1 VILLIAAGLGGYGFT
16 INSRPLLLIDTVIW
30 ALWFVLLFAI
40 ATPLTEK
47 YISHSYKWLRRGA
60 LIIFITIIISGI
72 VEVLAFFFII
82 PGYVQKYPDTGLGRA
97 LTQMQYGVQYT
108 DSTALCQQA
117 VENLLQGEN
126 PYAHANIIQALIKY
140 DASFDRVTPLR
151 LGRFA
156 NVFPYPTE
164 AQLQQLWNDAVKD
177 PAKVP
182 VELVSQVCY
191 PAGSFL
197 LPLPFIAVG
206 INDIR
211 WVYAI
216 FAISGLAYATWRI
229 PRGKRLLFI
238 GAALISLALWNAIAD
253 GETGSIVF
261 PLIIVAWLSLG
272 ENDWLSAI
280 FMGLAVATK
289 QTAWFLLP
297 FYLILLWRKRGL
309 KRMGISTGII
319 AVVFGAMN
327 AYFFIQNPVLWV
339 TSVLSPMIQPM
350 FPIGGGIV
358 TLTTSGLLNIQSQ
371 FPFAVLEA
379 LAFFASIIWYIRNCA
394 KYPQTGPIL
403 AIVPFFFA
411 WRSLWSYF
419 FYMDLIVLA
428 GILLGTKEKS
438 DTGVTPS
445 SPSVTN

>member
-1 VILLIAAGLGGYGFT
+1 MILLIAAGLGGYGFT

-40 ATPLTEK
+40 ATPSTEK
-47 YISHSYKWLRRGA
+47 YLNHKYKWLRRGA
-60 LIIFITIIISGI
+60 LIIFITLIISGI

-82 PGYVQKYPDTGLGRA
+82 PGYVQKHPDTGLGRA
-97 LTQMQYGVQYT
+97 LTQMQYGIQYT

-117 VENLLQGEN
+117 VENLLQGKN

-140 DASFDRVTPLR
+140 DASFDRVTPLH

-164 AQLQQLWNDAVKD
+164 AQLRQLWNDAVKE

-229 PRGKRLLFI
+229 PRRKRLLFI

-309 KRMGISTGII
+309 KRMSISTGII

-327 AYFFIQNPVLWV
+327 AYFFIQNPGLWV

-394 KYPQTGPIL
+394 KSPQTGPIL

-428 GILLGTKEKS
+428 GILVGTKEKAG
-438 DTGVTPS
+438 TGVTQS
-445 SPSVTN
+445 SLSVTD